1 VDGPRDVN
9 IVNRFLTGIL
19 RKNIRVVAGLI
30 FNEMS
35 EIGPTLSSLRL
46 QLFKTS
52 DTVKTDEEISEEN
65 NVSPELSF
73 WICHD

>member
-19 RKNIRVVAGLI
+19 RKNIRVVAGFI

-52 DTVKTDEEISEEN
+52 DTVKTDREISEKN
-65 NVSPELSF
+65 SVLPGLSF
-73 WICHD
+73 WIYHD